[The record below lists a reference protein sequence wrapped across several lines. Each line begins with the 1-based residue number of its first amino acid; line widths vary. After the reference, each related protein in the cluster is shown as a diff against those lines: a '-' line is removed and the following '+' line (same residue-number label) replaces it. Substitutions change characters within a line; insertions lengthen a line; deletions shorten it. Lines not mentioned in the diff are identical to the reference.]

1 MINKAQ
7 VSIVKCKR
15 IHDYES
21 VKKAVKDCLQ
31 LIGGLDS
38 LVSAGD
44 RILVKPN
51 LIGPYHYRTGAT
63 TNPLVIRALC
73 ALAKEA
79 GAARVSIADSSAVG
93 HKTEEVFAVTGLK
106 ELSSKIGVDLIDFKK
121 AKTVYMGIPNGKI
134 FKRIKIPEAFM
145 EADVIINA
153 PVMKTHDVFPA
164 TLGLKNMKGV
174 LQEKDKKRFHKW
186 GLAQSIVDLNK
197 LVLPQI
203 TVLDGTVCMEGMG
216 PTYGTPVNLGIIIS
230 SFDTVAADSV
240 AATVMGIAPLKIE
253 YVKLAFEQG
262 LGCADLSRI
271 QVLGLDIEKVKR
283 PFKQM
288 KLDFEFWRKKGI
300 EIYEKGACS
309 GCRNTVAALIVNLEK
324 NKDELKLLKGYTLTF
339 GQNVKLPDKYE
350 GRLVNIGLCTRKFR
364 EKGEYI
370 PGCPP
375 HPQDILDFFEKM
387 DKSSKQNQLPFG

>member
-1 MINKAQ
+1 
-7 VSIVKCKR
+7 
-15 IHDYES
+15 
-21 VKKAVKDCLQ
+21 
-31 LIGGLDS
+31 
-38 LVSAGD
+38 
-44 RILVKPN
+44 
-51 LIGPYHYRTGAT
+51 
-63 TNPLVIRALC
+63 
-73 ALAKEA
+73 
-79 GAARVSIADSSAVG
+79 
-93 HKTEEVFAVTGLK
+93 
-106 ELSSKIGVDLIDFKK
+106 
-121 AKTVYMGIPNGKI
+121 
-134 FKRIKIPEAFM
+134 
-145 EADVIINA
+145 
-153 PVMKTHDVFPA
+153 
-164 TLGLKNMKGV
+164 
-174 LQEKDKKRFHKW
+174 
-186 GLAQSIVDLNK
+186 
-197 LVLPQI
+197 
-203 TVLDGTVCMEGMG
+203 MEGMG

-271 QVLGLDIEKVKR
+271 QVLGLDIERVKR

-339 GQNVKLPDKYE
+339 GQNIKLPDKYE

>member
-7 VSIVKCKR
+7 VSIVKCDK
-15 IHDYES
+15 IHDYQS
-21 VKKAVKDCLQ
+21 VKKAVKHSLQ

-44 RILVKPN
+44 RVLIKPN
-51 LIGPYHYRTGAT
+51 LIAPYHYRTGVT
-63 TNPLVIRALC
+63 TNLFVIRALC

-79 GAARVSIADSSAVG
+79 GARKISIADSSAVG

-106 ELSSKIGVDLIDFKK
+106 ELSTKIGVDLIDFKK
-121 AKTVYMGIPNGKI
+121 AKTVYMGIANGKI

-197 LVLPQI
+197 LVLPQL

-216 PTYGTPVNLGIIIS
+216 PTHGTPVNLGIIIS

-240 AATVMGIAPLKIE
+240 AATVMGIAPSKIE
-253 YVKLAFEQG
+253 YIRLAFEQG

-271 QVLGLDIEKVKR
+271 EVLGLGIEKVKR
-283 PFKQM
+283 PFKQV
-288 KLDFEFWRKKGI
+288 KLDFEFWREKGI

-309 GCRNTVAALIVNLEK
+309 GCRNTVAAFIADLEK
-324 NKDELKLLKGYTLTF
+324 NKDELELLKGYTLIF
-339 GQNVKLPDKYE
+339 GQNIRLPDKYE

-364 EKGEYI
+364 VKDEYI

-375 HPQDILDFFEKM
+375 HPQELLAFFEK
-387 DKSSKQNQLPFG
+387 

>member
-1 MINKAQ
+1 
-7 VSIVKCKR
+7 
-15 IHDYES
+15 
-21 VKKAVKDCLQ
+21 VKKAVKYSLQ

-44 RILVKPN
+44 RVLVKPN
-51 LIGPYHYRTGAT
+51 LIAPYHYRTGAT
-63 TNPLVIRALC
+63 TNLFVIRALC

-79 GAARVSIADSSAVG
+79 GARKITIADSSAVG
-93 HKTEEVFAVTGLK
+93 HKTDEVFAVTGLK
-106 ELSSKIGVDLIDFKK
+106 ELSTKIGVELIDFKK
-121 AKTVYMGIPNGKI
+121 AKTVYMGIANGKI

-197 LVLPQI
+197 LVLPQL

-216 PTYGTPVNLGIIIS
+216 PTHGTPVNLGIIIS
-230 SFDTVAADSV
+230 SFDTVAGDSV
-240 AATVMGIAPLKIE
+240 AATVMGIAPSKIE

-271 QVLGLDIEKVKR
+271 QVLGLAIEKVKR
-283 PFKQM
+283 PFRQV
-288 KLDFEFWRKKGI
+288 KLDFEFWREKGI

-309 GCRNTVAALIVNLEK
+309 GCRNTVAAFIADLQK
-324 NKDELKLLKGYTLTF
+324 NKDELQLLKGYALIF
-339 GQNVKLPDKYE
+339 GQNIKLPDKYE

-364 EKGEYI
+364 GKDEYI

-375 HPQDILDFFEKM
+375 HPEELLAFFEK
-387 DKSSKQNQLPFG
+387 

>member
-1 MINKAQ
+1 MIKKGQ
-7 VSIVKCKR
+7 VSIVKCGK
-15 IHDYES
+15 IHHYES
-21 VKKAVKDCLQ
+21 VKKAVKDSLD

-44 RILVKPN
+44 RILIKPN
-51 LIGPYHYRTGAT
+51 LIAPYHYRTGAT

-79 GAARVSIADSSAVG
+79 GAVRMSIADGSAVG

-106 ELSSKIGVDLIDFKK
+106 ELSAKIGVALIDFKK
-121 AKTVYMGIPNGKI
+121 AKAVYMGIPNGKV
-134 FKRIKIPEAFM
+134 FKRIKIPQIFM
-145 EADVIINA
+145 EADVIINV

-164 TLGLKNMKGV
+164 TLGLKNMKGI

-197 LVLPQI
+197 LALPQI

-216 PTYGTPVNLGIIIS
+216 PTHGTPVNLGIIIS
-230 SFDTVAADSV
+230 SLDTVAADT
-240 AATVMGIAPLKIE
+240 AAAAVMGIDPLKIE
-253 YVKLAFEQG
+253 YLKLASEQG
-262 LGCADLSRI
+262 LGCADLSCIR
-271 QVLGLDIEKVKR
+271 VLGTSIEKVKR
-283 PFKQM
+283 PFKQV
-288 KLDFEFWRKKGI
+288 KLDSGFWKEKGI

-309 GCRNTVAALIVNLEK
+309 GCRNTVTSFIANIEK
-324 NKDELKLLKGYTLTF
+324 NEDELNLLKGYTLIL
-339 GQNVKLPDKYE
+339 GQNVKLPDKCK
-350 GRLVNIGLCTRKFR
+350 GKLVNIGLCTGKFR
-364 EKGEYI
+364 GKGEYI

>member
-7 VSIVKCKR
+7 VSIVKCDK
-15 IHDYES
+15 IHHYQS
-21 VKKAVKDCLQ
+21 VKKAVKHSLQ

-44 RILVKPN
+44 RVLIKPN
-51 LIGPYHYRTGAT
+51 LIAPYHYRTGAT
-63 TNPLVIRALC
+63 TNLFVIRALC

-79 GAARVSIADSSAVG
+79 GARKISIADSSAIG

-106 ELSSKIGVDLIDFKK
+106 ELSTKIGVELIDFKK
-121 AKTVYMGIPNGKI
+121 SKTVYMGIANGKI

-197 LVLPQI
+197 LVLPQL

-216 PTYGTPVNLGIIIS
+216 PTHGTPVNLGIIIS
-230 SFDTVAADSV
+230 SFDTVAGDSV

-271 QVLGLDIEKVKR
+271 QVLGLGIEKVKR
-283 PFKQM
+283 PFKQV
-288 KLDFEFWRKKGI
+288 KLDFEFWREKGI

-309 GCRNTVAALIVNLEK
+309 GCRNTVAAFIADLEK
-324 NKDELKLLKGYTLTF
+324 NKDELELLKGYTLIF
-339 GQNVKLPDKYE
+339 GQNIKLPDKYE

-364 EKGEYI
+364 VKDEYI

-375 HPQDILDFFEKM
+375 HPEELLAFFEK
-387 DKSSKQNQLPFG
+387 